1 MAATPGKFDT
11 DPLYR
16 AAQLGLDVEHFI
28 THNRVG
34 QYLVERAHQD
44 RIEALEALATA
55 DPSDAKGIQALQ
67 IQAKIPD
74 LFRQWLDEAI
84 ASGVAA
90 EETILAEE
98 AAEKF

>member
-1 MAATPGKFDT
+1 MATKPGKFDN

-44 RIEALEALATA
+44 RIEALEALAKA
-55 DPSDAKGIQALQ
+55 DPHNAPEIYALQ
-67 IQAKIPD
+67 IKARTPD
-74 LFRQWLDEAI
+74 LFLQWLNEAV
-84 ASGVAA
+84 AKGVAA

-98 AAEKF
+98 AADKF